1 MAAIIF
7 ARYDPFM
14 QTTQQTHPR
23 TAGDHL
29 RHWRQQR
36 RLSQLDLALDAEI
49 STRHLS
55 FVETGRASPS
65 RDMLLRLAERL
76 AIPLRDRNHL
86 LLAAG
91 FAPLH
96 AERGL
101 DDPAM
106 ASARAAIDAL
116 LKAHAP
122 FPALAVDRHWQ
133 MVMANDSVAPL
144 IGDVAPH
151 LMAGPVNVLRL
162 SLHPEGL
169 APRILNLG
177 EWRHHL
183 LERLKHQ
190 VAETGDPVLGA
201 LLAELA
207 AYPAPDTVPSA
218 SDGAIAVP
226 FRLRTKAGDLAFLS
240 TTMIFGTPR
249 DITLSELAIETFLPA
264 DAATAEA
271 LRRLPAM

>member
-1 MAAIIF
+1 MIIG
-7 ARYDPFM
+7 M
-14 QTTQQTHPR
+14 QTQTR
-23 TAGDHL
+23 TTGDHL

-65 RDMLLRLAERL
+65 REMLLLLSERL
-76 AIPLRDRNHL
+76 EIPLRERNHL

-91 FAPLH
+91 FAPLY
-96 AERGL
+96 AERSL

-106 ASARAAIDAL
+106 ASARVAIEVL
-116 LKAHAP
+116 LKAHEP

-133 MVMANDSVAPL
+133 MVLANAAVAPL

-151 LMAGPVNVLRL
+151 LMAGAVNVLRL

-169 APRILNLG
+169 APRILNLS

-183 LERLKHQ
+183 LERLKNQ
-190 VAETGDPVLGA
+190 IAETGDPVLGA
-201 LLAELA
+201 LLAELS
-207 AYPAPDTVPSA
+207 AYPAPYDGVPA

-249 DITLSELAIETFLPA
+249 DVTLSELAIETFLPA

-271 LRRLPAM
+271 LRRLSAM

>member
-1 MAAIIF
+1 MAAIILS
-7 ARYDPFM
+7 AMIRPM
-14 QTTQQTHPR
+14 QSETQTRPR
-23 TAGDHL
+23 TAGDLL

-55 FVETGRASPS
+55 FIETGRASPS
-65 RDMLLRLAERL
+65 REMLQRLAERL
-76 AIPLRDRNHL
+76 EIPLRERNQL

-91 FAPLH
+91 FAPLYS
-96 AERGL
+96 ERGL

-106 ASARAAIDAL
+106 GSVREAIEAL
-116 LKAHAP
+116 LQAHAP
-122 FPALAVDRHWQ
+122 FPALAVDRHWHI
-133 MVMANDSVAPL
+133 VLTNAALAPL
-144 IGDVAPH
+144 LAGVAPH
-151 LMAGPVNVLRL
+151 LLSGPVNALRV
-162 SLHPEGL
+162 SLHPDGL

-183 LERLKHQ
+183 LARLRHQ
-190 VAETGDPVLGA
+190 IAETGDPALGD
-201 LLAELA
+201 LLAELMT
-207 AYPAPDTVPSA
+207 YPAPETEAPA

-226 FRLRTKAGDLAFLS
+226 LRLRTEAGDLSFLS

-264 DAATAEA
+264 DAMTAEV
-271 LRRLPAM
+271 LRRSAAM

>member
-1 MAAIIF
+1 ME
-7 ARYDPFM
+7 
-14 QTTQQTHPR
+14 TQQQSRPR
-23 TAGDHL
+23 KPGDHL

-55 FVETGRASPS
+55 FIETGRASAS

-76 AIPLRDRNHL
+76 EIPLRERNHL

-91 FAPLH
+91 FAPLYP
-96 AERGL
+96 ERGL

-106 ASARAAIDAL
+106 ASVRMAIEAL

-122 FPALAVDRHWQ
+122 FPALAIDRHWR
-133 MVMANDSVAPL
+133 MVMANDAVTPL
-144 IGDVAPH
+144 LASVAPH
-151 LMAGPVNVLRL
+151 LLNGPVNALRV

-190 VAETGDPVLGA
+190 IAETGDPTLSD
-201 LLAELA
+201 LLVELT
-207 AYPAPDTVPSA
+207 AYPAPVLDAGPVSA
-218 SDGAIAVP
+218 DGAIAVP
-226 FRLRTKAGDLAFLS
+226 LRLQSDTGVLSFLS
-240 TTMIFGTPR
+240 TTMVFGTPR
-249 DITLSELAIETFLPA
+249 DVTLSELAVETFLPA
-264 DAATAEA
+264 DAATAGA
-271 LRRLPAM
+271 LRRLIPA